1 MRKRIR
7 NIKFLTPQIQI
18 IQFAVLVFDKIF
30 PVFVSES
37 LDKLFGCLGT
47 DLSFMVH
54 KRSLSLSLLC
64 TISYHCRQSKRIV
77 LFSFS
82 KMRKFH
88 FTTFLKPDFLVK
100 LVYRFFLLVSF
111 VYNVLTPPD
120 PQRSSLQEMFVFL
133 SRVLAKHTQHAL
145 RAGRGGCNIVI
156 GYQNILHACHASHG
170 IHVFSLKHL
179 PTHLSLLSL
188 LKYYLL

>member
-1 MRKRIR
+1 MEGHQKGIGH
-7 NIKFLTPQIQI
+7 KLEESPQIQL
-18 IQFAVLVFDKIF
+18 IQFVALVFDKIF

-82 KMRKFH
+82 KMRKFS
-88 FTTFLKPDFLVK
+88 FTTSLKPDFLVK
-100 LVYRFFLLVSF
+100 F
-111 VYNVLTPPD
+111 V
-120 PQRSSLQEMFVFL
+120 
-133 SRVLAKHTQHAL
+133 
-145 RAGRGGCNIVI
+145 
-156 GYQNILHACHASHG
+156 
-170 IHVFSLKHL
+170 
-179 PTHLSLLSL
+179 
-188 LKYYLL
+188 

>member
-1 MRKRIR
+1 MQFGRRKNCQKEAIPHIWPPILAWPTYTNKQRWKENYKKKGR
-7 NIKFLTPQIQI
+7 GKELGNKKVLTPQIQI
-18 IQFAVLVFDKIF
+18 IQFVVLVFDKIF

-82 KMRKFH
+82 KMRKFS

-100 LVYRFFLLVSF
+100 F
-111 VYNVLTPPD
+111 VYMFFSSGELCLQCFNSSWSAEELSARNV
-120 PQRSSLQEMFVFL
+120 
-133 SRVLAKHTQHAL
+133 
-145 RAGRGGCNIVI
+145 C
-156 GYQNILHACHASHG
+156 
-170 IHVFSLKHL
+170 FSFK
-179 PTHLSLLSL
+179 SFS
-188 LKYYLL
+188 